1 MSADLRDAVSKDLK
15 IGLALGGG
23 AARGCAHIGVLRAL
37 EEKSIPV
44 GCIAGTSIGAMVGA
58 VYASGGMDHLEEL
71 LLKMD
76 LLQLLS
82 YFDVVF
88 PHSGLV
94 DGRKVT
100 ELLRGILGDRS
111 FDDLSVPFAAVAT
124 DLRDGSEVVLSSGD
138 VIDAVRASI
147 AVPGVFTPF
156 VTDDALLVDGG
167 LVDPVPVNVV
177 RSLGAEFVIAVDL
190 NRYVVGSKQEH
201 RTGGGLRRKK
211 VKKGDGSSLVD
222 SLIDEIS
229 SLMNDEEK
237 KKKSKGP
244 GLIDVMVTSI
254 NIMESSIT
262 ENKLKV
268 DSPEL
273 LIAPKLG
280 HIRFMEFF
288 RAEEA
293 MEVGYRAAMDL
304 LY

>member
-1 MSADLRDAVSKDLK
+1 MSADLRDAVSKGLK

-58 VYASGGMDHLEEL
+58 VYASGGMNHLEEL

>member
-1 MSADLRDAVSKDLK
+1 LSADLRDAVSKDLK

>member
-1 MSADLRDAVSKDLK
+1 MSADLHDAVSKGLK

-37 EEKSIPV
+37 EENSIPV

-124 DLRDGSEVVLSSGD
+124 DLGDGSEVVLSSGD

-156 VTDDALLVDGG
+156 VTDEALLVDGG

-190 NRYVVGSKQEH
+190 NRYVVGSKQED
-201 RTGGGLRRKK
+201 RTGGGLRRKR
-211 VKKGDGSSLVD
+211 VRKGDGPSLVD

-229 SLMNDEEK
+229 SIMSDEEK

-273 LIAPKLG
+273 LIAPRLG

-304 LY
+304 LS

>member
-1 MSADLRDAVSKDLK
+1 MSADLRDAVSKGLK

-37 EEKSIPV
+37 EENSIPV

-177 RSLGAEFVIAVDL
+177 RSLGAEFTIAVDL

-211 VKKGDGSSLVD
+211 IRKGDGPSLVD

-229 SLMNDEEK
+229 SLMSDEDK
-237 KKKSKGP
+237 GKKSKGP

-262 ENKLKV
+262 ENRLKV

-273 LIAPKLG
+273 LIAPRLG

-293 MEVGYRAAMDL
+293 MEAGYRAAMDL
-304 LY
+304 LS

>member
-1 MSADLRDAVSKDLK
+1 LSADLRDAVSKDLK

-201 RTGGGLRRKK
+201 RTGGGLRRKRIR
-211 VKKGDGSSLVD
+211 KGDGSSLVD

-229 SLMNDEEK
+229 SLMSDEEK

-244 GLIDVMVTSI
+244 SLIDVMVTSI

-304 LY
+304 LS